1 MSPVPRYAV
10 GELAPALGLPFPDPP
25 PEEGLVLERDP
36 SGRLGIRLLGAN
48 APGALTVDFRSP
60 EFARRLAEGKKGL
73 LGRAV
78 GLAKG
83 GRPVVWDATAG
94 LGRDAVRLAALGAI
108 VIAFER
114 DPVVHAL
121 FADGLARARE
131 GEDELATAI
140 RERCTLRM
148 EDAVAALASIS
159 ILAEPAPDVVF
170 LDPMFPARGSALARK
185 EAQILQALLGEGG
198 DVEADAVLFAA
209 ARSAGP
215 RRIVVKR
222 PKNARPIVEELE
234 PNHRFEGKSV
244 RFDLYL

>member
-1 MSPVPRYAV
+1 MPPLPRYSV
-10 GELAPALGLPFPDPP
+10 GELSPELGDPLPDPP
-25 PEEGLVLERDP
+25 PEEGLVLERDLR
-36 SGRLGIRLLGAN
+36 GRLGIRSLGAN
-48 APGALTVDFRSP
+48 APGALTVDFRSA
-60 EFARRLAEGKKGL
+60 EFARRLAEGRKGL

-83 GRPVVWDATAG
+83 ERPVVWDATAG

-121 FADGLARARE
+121 FADGLARVRE
-131 GEDELATAI
+131 GEDELGAAA
-140 RERCTLRM
+140 RERCTLRRA
-148 EDAVAALASIS
+148 DAIEALAKIS
-159 ILAEPAPDVVF
+159 PSEALAPDVVF
-170 LDPMFPARGSALARK
+170 LDPMFPARGSARARK

-198 DVEADAVLFAA
+198 DTEADAALFGA
-209 ARSAGP
+209 ARAATP

-222 PKNARPIVEELE
+222 PKHARPIVEGLE
-234 PNHRFEGKSV
+234 PHHRFEGKSV